1 MDDGSAALDV
11 LCRGQLPLRAAA
23 AATVIAGV
31 DACYLPPGRYDTKRL
46 NHFELQ
52 FRVGDVVRVVPNHV
66 CVVVNMMDEVVM
78 VRGDEIIG
86 ALPVTARGKLR

>member
-52 FRVGDVVRVVPNHV
+52 FRVGDVVRLTGRVHERASREDLVLHAV
-66 CVVVNMMDEVVM
+66 A
-78 VRGDEIIG
+78 IG
-86 ALPVTARGKLR
+86 AYAKCAHV